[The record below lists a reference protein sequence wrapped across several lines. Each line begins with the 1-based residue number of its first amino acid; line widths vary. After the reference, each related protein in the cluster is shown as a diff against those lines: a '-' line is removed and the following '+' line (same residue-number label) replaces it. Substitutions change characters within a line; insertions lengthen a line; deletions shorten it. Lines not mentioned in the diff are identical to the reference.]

1 MVGEN
6 FLMFSTVVVK
16 KLYLIYSSV
25 GDIKFSF
32 PSFNEVEIIFI
43 IILIKSLPT
52 HERFLNASP

>member
-1 MVGEN
+1 MLGES

-32 PSFNEVEIIFI
+32 PSFNELEIIFYHYFN
-43 IILIKSLPT
+43 KNSSNT
-52 HERFLNASP
+52 